1 MASHSS
7 RPSVNLAA
15 GRQVLDEHLPRVL
28 AFKKRTM
35 EELGWRRLSDRS
47 LLVTLRGVYSGI
59 QDDYLLRLDFLT
71 GADWPPSARFVNP
84 ETFDYALHSDQH
96 HLPMLASPEVHM
108 HAEYAS
114 GDGRTL
120 QLICCSAVYQ
130 YYDVSHGGDDSILW
144 RDTDTFLTT
153 VRAIERAF
161 TTHYTG
167 RFQRHAG

>member
-7 RPSVNLAA
+7 RPTVDLAA
-15 GRQVLDEHLPRVL
+15 GKQVLEEHLPRVL
-28 AFKKRTM
+28 AFKKQTM

-47 LLVTLRGVYSGI
+47 LLVTLKGFHSG
-59 QDDYLLRLDFLT
+59 QHDDYLLRLDFLT
-71 GADWPPSARFVNP
+71 GAAWPPSARFVNP
-84 ETFDYALHSDQH
+84 DTLDYTLHADQH
-96 HLPMLASPEVHM
+96 HLPILASPEVHM
-108 HAEYAS
+108 HPEYAS

-153 VRAIERAF
+153 VGAIERAF
-161 TTHYTG
+161 ATHYTG